1 MLTRIVMA
9 SAAMTATS
17 PTTRTRSTE
26 VDVLMPR
33 YATAATAPTMI
44 TNSTHALTA
53 TRKVPASSCEVYALV
68 SAMPAGTYSTY
79 AKTIIQP
86 VRKPPVRPS
95 PRLPYVY
102 SEPADGSRR
111 ANSAMLLAQHMAATN
126 AMSTTSGDANPAYDT
141 TMTSPATT
149 EPAGA
154 TLLAPNAITRADP
167 TTPRASP
174 ASLLSVPM
182 SRPP

>member
-1 MLTRIVMA
+1 
-9 SAAMTATS
+9 
-17 PTTRTRSTE
+17 
-26 VDVLMPR
+26 
-33 YATAATAPTMI
+33 
-44 TNSTHALTA
+44 
-53 TRKVPASSCEVYALV
+53 
-68 SAMPAGTYSTY
+68 MPAGTYSTY

-86 VRKPPVRPS
+86 VRNPPVRPS

-182 SRPP
+182 SRPSLGIHTIKAQAATGPVPWRRGNSGDRAQWRVQLGQVGYRPVPAGGPAGSVAGLRDRQPDPG

>member
-1 MLTRIVMA
+1 
-9 SAAMTATS
+9 
-17 PTTRTRSTE
+17 
-26 VDVLMPR
+26 
-33 YATAATAPTMI
+33 
-44 TNSTHALTA
+44 
-53 TRKVPASSCEVYALV
+53 
-68 SAMPAGTYSTY
+68 
-79 AKTIIQP
+79 TIIQP

-111 ANSAMLLAQHMAATN
+111 ANSAMLLAQPMDAAN
-126 AMSTTSGDANPAYDT
+126 AMSTTSGDANPAYEA

-174 ASLLSVPM
+174 PSSRPSVLT
-182 SRPP
+182 SRPPARCFTPELRHGRRDTGFVAA

>member
-1 MLTRIVMA
+1 
-9 SAAMTATS
+9 
-17 PTTRTRSTE
+17 
-26 VDVLMPR
+26 
-33 YATAATAPTMI
+33 
-44 TNSTHALTA
+44 
-53 TRKVPASSCEVYALV
+53 
-68 SAMPAGTYSTY
+68 MPAGTYSTY

-111 ANSAMLLAQHMAATN
+111 ANSAMLVAQHMDAAN
-126 AMSTTSGDANPAYDT
+126 AMSMTSGDANPAYET

-154 TLLAPNAITRADP
+154 TLLAPNATTRTDP
-167 TTPRASP
+167 TLAL
-174 ASLLSVPM
+174 ANSVAFRQM
-182 SRPP
+182 SDPGK